1 MRRLLLHIL
10 ALPAVAIVVVLACSP
25 TEKVATSSDNDS
37 VLVPDATGHGLNIY
51 LYDQGEVTAEI
62 ESETMVKFEKLD
74 STMARE
80 VDVTAYDSTG
90 QRNGHLVGDSAVIR
104 EKTGRMDIY
113 GDVVFVAEDGTT
125 LKTDYLRWNPNTS
138 QIETESFVRITRGRD
153 WATGWILR
161 ADQNLKRWVILK
173 DFQGTFFGMP
183 PGTTD
188 L

>member
-1 MRRLLLHIL
+1 MRTTRLDIL
-10 ALPAVAIVVVLACSP
+10 MLTCLVAITLFSCSS
-25 TEKVATSSDNDS
+25 TEKVTTGSSDDS
-37 VLVPDATGHGLNIY
+37 LLVPDSEGRGLNIF
-51 LYDQGEVTAEI
+51 LYDQGQITARI
-62 ESETMVKFEKLD
+62 ESETMVKFEALD

-90 QRNGHLVGDSAVIR
+90 RRNGHLVGDSAVIR
-104 EKTGRMDIY
+104 EKTARMDIF

-173 DFQGTFFGMP
+173 DFQGTFFGTP
-183 PGTTD
+183 PDSTK

>member
-1 MRRLLLHIL
+1 MRRMRYHIL
-10 ALPAVAIVVVLACSP
+10 TIVAVTALSLVSCST
-25 TEKVATSSDNDS
+25 TEKVATGNDS
-37 VLVPDATGHGLNIY
+37 DSLMVPDSEGRGLNIY
-51 LYDQGEVTAEI
+51 LYDEGEVTAEI
-62 ESETMVKFEKLD
+62 ESEVMVKFAAID

-80 VDVTAYDSTG
+80 VDITAYDSTG

-104 EKTGRMDIY
+104 EKTGRIDIY

-183 PGTTD
+183 PGVTE

>member
-1 MRRLLLHIL
+1 MRTMRLDIL
-10 ALPAVAIVVVLACSP
+10 ILTGMVALSVLSCSS
-25 TEKVATSSDNDS
+25 TEKVATANNDDTL
-37 VLVPDATGHGLNIY
+37 LVPDSEGRGLRIY
-51 LYDQGEVTAEI
+51 LYDQGEATAEI
-62 ESETMVKFEKLD
+62 ESETMVRFEALD
-74 STMARE
+74 STLARE
-80 VDVTAYDSTG
+80 VNITAYDSSG
-90 QRNGHLVGDSAVIR
+90 QPNGHLVGDSAVIR
-104 EKTGRMDIY
+104 EKTGHMDIY

-138 QIETESFVRITRGRD
+138 QIETESFVRITRDRD